1 MENTSRRKI
10 NNYIIIDLN
19 ALTPAE
25 KNLYE
30 LGGFLAADKYIN
42 QNKPHN
48 TTVIEY
54 YECGSKKVSEHEVSV
69 LSNYHFQ
76 RSITFNKFS
85 KTFKTDAHLSF
96 EMLCAVMERCK
107 ELGWDKE

>member
-1 MENTSRRKI
+1 MKNTSTRKI

-25 KNLYE
+25 KKLYE
-30 LGGFLAADKYIN
+30 LGGFLAADKYN
-42 QNKPHN
+42 QNKPYN

-54 YECGSKKVSEHEVSV
+54 YECGGRKVSEHEVSV

-76 RSITFNKFS
+76 SSIIFNNNNKS
-85 KTFKTDAHLSF
+85 IKTNAALSYK
-96 EMLCAVMERCK
+96 MLCAVMERCK